1 MAKKRVG
8 GKVRVDELVS
18 AVMGELDD
26 FGGYVTDTAI
36 KEAVRKTSEEAVK
49 ELKST
54 SPRRP
59 GSGKYASEWT
69 SDPEGRPKRDQY
81 TEIVYNDQ
89 RYRLTHLLE
98 KGHRKRGGNGRVE
111 AIPHIGPVEEGLGE
125 KIEKFL
131 REEVSKW

>member
-1 MAKKRVG
+1 MAKHRVG

-26 FGGYVTDTAI
+26 FGGYVTNTAI

-49 ELKST
+49 ELHST
-54 SPRRP
+54 SPRR
-59 GSGKYASEWT
+59 SGKYASEWT
-69 SDPEGRPKRDQY
+69 SDPGGRPKADQY

-98 KGHRKRGGNGRVE
+98 KGHRKRGGHGSVA

>member
-1 MAKKRVG
+1 MARKRVG
-8 GKVRVDELVS
+8 GKIRVDELVS

-26 FGGYVTDTAI
+26 FGGYVTNTAI

-49 ELKST
+49 ELRST
-54 SPRRP
+54 SPRRT
-59 GSGKYASEWT
+59 GEYAASWT
-69 SDPEGRPKRDQY
+69 SDPANRPKAEQY
-81 TEIVYNDQ
+81 SEIVYSEAPH
-89 RYRLTHLLE
+89 YRLTHLLE

-111 AIPHIGPVEEGLGE
+111 AIPHIGPVEEGLGD

>member
-1 MAKKRVG
+1 MARKRVG

-26 FGGYVTDTAI
+26 FGGYVTNTAI

-49 ELKST
+49 ELHST

-69 SDPEGRPKRDQY
+69 SDPGGRPKADQY

-98 KGHRKRGGNGRVE
+98 KGHRKRGGHGSVA

>member
-1 MAKKRVG
+1 MAKHRVG

-18 AVMGELDD
+18 AVTGELDE
-26 FGGYVTDTAI
+26 FGGYVTNTAI

-49 ELKST
+49 ELRGS
-54 SPRRP
+54 SPRR
-59 GSGKYASEWT
+59 SGKYASEWT
-69 SDPEGRPKRDQY
+69 SDPGGRPKADQY

-111 AIPHIGPVEEGLGE
+111 AIPHIGPVEEGLGD

>member
-1 MAKKRVG
+1 MAKHRVG

-18 AVMGELDD
+18 AVTGELDE
-26 FGGYVTDTAI
+26 FGGYVTNTAI

-49 ELKST
+49 ELRGS
-54 SPRRP
+54 SPRR
-59 GSGKYASEWT
+59 SGKYASEWT
-69 SDPEGRPKRDQY
+69 SDPGGRPKADQY

-89 RYRLTHLLE
+89 RYRLTHLLA

-111 AIPHIGPVEEGLGE
+111 AIPHIGPVEEGLGD

>member
-1 MAKKRVG
+1 MARKRVG

-98 KGHRKRGGNGRVE
+98 KGHRKRGGNGSVA

-131 REEVSKW
+131 KEEVSKW

>member
-1 MAKKRVG
+1 MARKRVG

-98 KGHRKRGGNGRVE
+98 KGHRKRGGNGSVA
-111 AIPHIGPVEEGLGE
+111 AIPHIGPVEEGLGD

-131 REEVSKW
+131 KEEVSKW

>member
-1 MAKKRVG
+1 MAKHRVG

-26 FGGYVTDTAI
+26 FGGYVTNTAI

-49 ELKST
+49 ELHGS
-54 SPRRP
+54 SPRR
-59 GSGKYASEWT
+59 SGKYASEWT
-69 SDPEGRPKRDQY
+69 SDPGGRPKADQY

-98 KGHRKRGGNGRVE
+98 KGHRKRGGHGSVA

>member
-1 MAKKRVG
+1 MARKRVG

-54 SPRRP
+54 SPRR
-59 GSGKYASEWT
+59 SGKYASEWT